1 MVSATATA
9 EAVRRHFDGEAAR
22 FDAIY
27 GDDKGL
33 AQRGLDALFRGVVR
47 KRFALTFARCGEVTG
62 QRVLDVGCGSGRY
75 AVEFARRGAEVTGLD
90 MAPAML
96 AMARQAAAAA
106 GVRDRCRFEAE
117 EFMQW
122 QPPHDFDI
130 CLGIGLFDY
139 VPEPGPVLARMRGL
153 TAGLGVFSF
162 PIRWRLRTPTR
173 WLRLKARG
181 CPVFFYDRRQVEDCL
196 RAAGWRHVRV
206 TTLSRDYLVEGRA

>member
-1 MVSATATA
+1 MSTPATA

-27 GDDKGL
+27 DTEKGV
-33 AQRGLDALFRGVVR
+33 ARRCLDALFRGVVR
-47 KRFALTFARCGEVTG
+47 KRFSLTFARCGDVTG

-75 AVEFARRGAEVTGLD
+75 SVEFARRGALVTGLD

-96 AMARQAAAAA
+96 DMARSAAA
-106 GVRDRCRFEAE
+106 GAGVDRRCRFEAG
-117 EFMQW
+117 EFLQW
-122 QPPHDFDI
+122 QVPRGFDI
-130 CLGIGLFDY
+130 CLGIGFFDY
-139 VPEPGPVLARMRGL
+139 VPDPGPVLARMREL
-153 TAGLGVFSF
+153 TTGRGVFSF

-181 CPVFFYDRRQVEDCL
+181 CPVFFYDRRQVEDLL

>member
-1 MVSATATA
+1 MSATVTA

-27 GDDKGL
+27 DTEKGV
-33 AQRGLDALFRGVVR
+33 AQRCLDALFRGVVR
-47 KRFALTFARCGEVTG
+47 QRFALTFARCGEVAG

-75 AVEFARRGAEVTGLD
+75 AVEFARRGARVTGLD

-96 AMARQAAAAA
+96 DMARAAAAEA
-106 GVRDRCRFEAE
+106 GVGGRCRFEAGD
-117 EFMQW
+117 FLQW
-122 QPPHDFDI
+122 PAPHGFDI

-139 VPEPGPVLARMRGL
+139 VSEPGPFLARMREL
-153 TAGLGVFSF
+153 TAGRGVFSF

-173 WLRLKARG
+173 WLRLKSRG

-196 RAAGWRHVRV
+196 GAAGWRHVRI
-206 TTLSRDYLVEGRA
+206 TKLSRDYLVEGGA

>member
-1 MVSATATA
+1 MSATAAA

-27 GDDKGL
+27 HTDKGV
-33 AQRGLDALFRGVVR
+33 AQRCLDGLFRGVVR
-47 KRFALTFARCGEVTG
+47 QRFALTFARCGDVAG

-75 AVEFARRGAEVTGLD
+75 AVEFARRGASVTGLD

-96 AMARQAAAAA
+96 DMARKAAAEARVDA
-106 GVRDRCRFEAE
+106 RCRFEAG
-117 EFMQW
+117 EFLQW
-122 QPPHDFDI
+122 QAPHDFDI
-130 CLGIGLFDY
+130 CLGIGFFDY
-139 VPEPGPVLARMRGL
+139 VPDAVPVLARMREL
-153 TAGLGVFSF
+153 TVGRGVFSF

-181 CPVFFYDRRQVEDCL
+181 CPVFFYDRRQVEGL
-196 RAAGWRHVRV
+196 MLAAGWRHVRV